1 MVMMINRI
9 FFFKK
14 ASKSAV
20 AMVFKSTVPVL
31 LTLAFCVY
39 GCGKKADL
47 HKPIEQVKAEAQSMS
62 ASDLEKTAQAYAKEI
77 NAKKTELGKVTEELK
92 KLSPKDLL
100 SEKSKSIKDRA
111 SRIGSEIG
119 ELTGRY
125 DVYARKFSE
134 KGGDLS
140 RIKLTA

>member
-1 MVMMINRI
+1 MMI
-9 FFFKK
+9 
-14 ASKSAV
+14 KSV
-20 AMVFKSTVPVL
+20 LPVL
-31 LTLAFCVY
+31 LTLIFCVC

-62 ASDLEKTAQAYAKEI
+62 ASDLEKTARAYAKEI
-77 NAKKTELGKVTEELK
+77 TAKKTELGKVTEELK

-100 SEKSKSIKDRA
+100 SEKSKSIKERA
-111 SRIGSEIG
+111 SRVGSEIG

-125 DVYARKFSE
+125 DVYARKFAE

-140 RIKLTA
+140 RISITAQ

>member
-1 MVMMINRI
+1 MNKSGFMIHC
-9 FFFKK
+9 K
-14 ASKSAV
+14 AAL
-20 AMVFKSTVPVL
+20 PVL
-31 LTLAFCVY
+31 LMFALCAY
-39 GCGKKADL
+39 GCGKKTDL
-47 HKPIEQVKAEAQSMS
+47 HKPIEQVKSEVQSMS

-77 NAKKTELGKVTEELK
+77 SVKKAELGKVTDELK

-100 SEKSKSIKDRA
+100 SEKSKSIKERA

-134 KGGDLS
+134 KGGDLA
-140 RIKLTA
+140 RIKLAA